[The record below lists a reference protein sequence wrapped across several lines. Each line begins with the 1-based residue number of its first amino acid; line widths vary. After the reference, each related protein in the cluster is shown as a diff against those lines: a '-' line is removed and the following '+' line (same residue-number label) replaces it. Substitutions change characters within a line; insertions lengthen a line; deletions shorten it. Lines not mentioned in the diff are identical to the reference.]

1 MEVKKSVEKQA
12 MILQVI
18 HNEINNIYVIFE
30 IKYISVALQ
39 TSW

>member
-18 HNEINNIYVIFE
+18 HNEINNIYVIFK
-30 IKYISVALQ
+30 IKYMCI
-39 TSW
+39 